1 MIALPIYFLSLSPM
15 KVIIY
20 APYNSGV
27 QNSEFKCSCFM
38 KSSYQPFLIKKIESD
53 SQFLTYFKCS
63 VVKKAIVS

>member
-1 MIALPIYFLSLSPM
+1 M

-38 KSSYQPFLIKKIESD
+38 KPSYQPFLIKKIESD
-53 SQFLTYFKCS
+53 SQFQLS
-63 VVKKAIVS
+63 VNRKGLLQPLEKLNN